1 MDKVAYRSAGT
12 RALPKSYTNSLSAED
27 DLPHSSQFQTDHK
40 DSRSPQDAVCSTKKK
55 VNFVSASSMCA
66 SNWVLVNNDFML
78 FISGNFCI
86 EHCRTSILLC
96 RCEDRERKAAQT
108 NDHQLNGRATR
119 VLQRTRVSIKCDMRM
134 QMKSELWLARSTTL
148 WRYAFSSLNLFLC
161 SFPMIPLQKKI
172 DITLYSLVSCNRN
185 AFCSSIATEYQI
197 FNISREQSEVI
208 RIKFCIDKC
217 PSLCTT

>member
-1 MDKVAYRSAGT
+1 MIYHTPINFKLITKILV
-12 RALPKSYTNSLSAED
+12 LPKTLSV
-27 DLPHSSQFQTDHK
+27 LQ
-40 DSRSPQDAVCSTKKK
+40 KK

-185 AFCSSIATEYQI
+185 AFCHEIAARSQP
-197 FNISREQSEVI
+197 NIRYLTYLENNQKWLGSDFVLTNVPVYAQHNLWS
-208 RIKFCIDKC
+208 FCSAIIPNGNPTK
-217 PSLCTT
+217 

>member
-1 MDKVAYRSAGT
+1 MIYHTPINFKLITKILV
-12 RALPKSYTNSLSAED
+12 LPKTLSV
-27 DLPHSSQFQTDHK
+27 LQ
-40 DSRSPQDAVCSTKKK
+40 KK

-161 SFPMIPLQKKI
+161 SFPMIPLQKKNRHHLI
-172 DITLYSLVSCNRN
+172 FSRLVQQKRFLSWD
-185 AFCSSIATEYQI
+185 CSSIATEYQI
-197 FNISREQSEVI
+197 LNISREQSEVI
-208 RIKFCIDKC
+208 RIRFCIDKC